1 MYSMK
6 EIEKKLH
13 VQEGSP
19 QDNRKNSP
27 PLEGCPQD
35 GVVERAWKQLG
46 VRKHL
51 RNIALKFISI
61 RHISTVDD
69 DHRPVSR

>member
-1 MYSMK
+1 MK

-35 GVVERAWKQLG
+35 GVVRLSSVFKLDIKGKGTMKTYFLEQSKPTA
-46 VRKHL
+46 
-51 RNIALKFISI
+51 
-61 RHISTVDD
+61 
-69 DHRPVSR
+69 